1 MHHAVVV
8 DERLAVVPE
17 RGRGDRTTRCVHHAR
32 RVPQV
37 KDLVEHRGHLRRR
50 EGQRS
55 GHPLVVDV
63 RAVHAQHQ
71 VLDPVGERPTGRRT
85 GLDTDTERRVAI
97 GDHVVRQGLQVVPGP
112 RHGIALLGKLA
123 RLVPDQRL
131 QVRLGRNPVLGTVDV
146 AEGSPG
152 RRPVRLHGGDH
163 VGRQRQHP
171 TLTGEVGQLAGLGEH
186 EDVRRI
192 ATGSLRVDLIRR
204 ITGTRVADLDPRLR
218 SKDVQGIP
226 KRPRLLI
233 GTLRTK
239 HRNRRPGQWCSA
251 GSLSGH
257 RSRSRGRHRLLGRN
271 RGRRSGGF
279 IAPTRSGNQRK
290 PERYGQSPCQILPH
304 RFPSMV
310 LSGRQP
316 PR

>member
-1 MHHAVVV
+1 M
-8 DERLAVVPE
+8 
-17 RGRGDRTTRCVHHAR
+17 
-32 RVPQV
+32 
-37 KDLVEHRGHLRRR
+37 
-50 EGQRS
+50 
-55 GHPLVVDV
+55 
-63 RAVHAQHQ
+63 HAQHQ
-71 VLDPVGERPTGRRT
+71 VLDPVGERPAGRRT

-112 RHGIALLGKLA
+112 RHRIALLGELA

-131 QVRLGRNPVLGTVDV
+131 QVRLGRNPVLGAVDV

-186 EDVRRI
+186 EDIRRI

-218 SKDVQGIP
+218 SEDVQGIP

-233 GTLRTK
+233 GTLRTE
-239 HRNRRPGQWCSA
+239 HRNRRPSQILDRCGGCR
-251 GSLSGH
+251 

-271 RGRRSGGF
+271 RRRRSSGF
-279 IAPTRSGNQRK
+279 IAPTRSGNQCK